1 MADPTTGEPTSASYR
16 RASFRSRFLLIPAL
30 LFAAIWPFLLAPSSS
45 LYVRYEDA
53 ETFFDP
59 VGKLIRTLS
68 PWDAAQHLGF
78 VTGRAMMYLSVQS
91 FVYAGLS
98 FLGPNW
104 LARVTGAFVLF
115 ASFAAMTFYLSILLR
130 RHASLAT
137 IVGGFFYAVNPFTV
151 SLVHDGYF
159 ALVTQLVVLPLAL
172 AILELGQRRG
182 WRYAI
187 VWVAVLFTAT
197 SFYNV
202 PLVLIDFGAILLMYG
217 PSLVR
222 SLRRDR
228 APFVALALVAAVNA
242 FWIVPL
248 VVSIGFHAGGYQDSE
263 TRGDV
268 DVTAGYGSLTNVFL
282 LRSYPEIWS
291 VGFDNI
297 RECSACRFYESPS
310 FVVAMGLLSL
320 VAAISLYKSGRRR
333 IFWLL
338 IVSLLLATSTRY
350 GNELIGLPYETILG
364 LPLVGSAFRG
374 AAKFQFLSA
383 FCDAIGIAV
392 ALASVEKSM
401 VRVASLFVATL
412 VVGWPMISGGIIER
426 PDPLLTP
433 KAIHGY
439 IASDLPN
446 PSRVVPFPNF
456 LTQPPSAYDRAARE
470 RRPRTGVTLI
480 LPNSEFAYYDW
491 GLYGNDF
498 LPTLLRVPTIERTY
512 LPEPTT
518 QVTQLL
524 DRLADPAISQSEADA
539 ILSAMR
545 VSDVVYREDAIFGRS
560 APIGRYGSVS
570 RRDPPLVS
578 VRPRRQ
584 PLPIL
589 QRAPQVVQVA
599 GDLGAVLRY
608 DQVMGQI
615 GRTLDASPCP
625 LVDPIGFVPTI
636 GRLRGSSSFQFN
648 GGCSIAA
655 SVVVSSRF
663 ASAVRVRSFHV
674 LHGKCVAPSAVLPTS
689 SIAPG
694 VARFSLSL
702 VPGPICLAVR
712 APTFEALTILAAA
725 SALTP
730 ATETESRTT
739 WPGIDEIAAG
749 TRASIVSY
757 NVASDDSFVSAVVP
771 PGAHLPQ
778 IGAKFFSNGYANGFR
793 LPARATLYVVQVETL
808 GFEFGLIVTMT
819 ATLALAFLWWRE
831 TRRSRLR

>member
-1 MADPTTGEPTSASYR
+1 MSDPITGESTSASCW
-16 RASFRSRFLLIPAL
+16 RSRFLLIPAL

-45 LYVRYEDA
+45 LYIRYEDA

-68 PWDAAQHLGF
+68 PWDASQHLGF
-78 VTGRAMMYLSVQS
+78 VTGRAMMFLSVQS
-91 FVYAGLS
+91 FAYAALS

-104 LARVTGAFVLF
+104 LARLSGAFVLV
-115 ASFAAMTFYLSILLR
+115 ASFAAMALYLSILLR
-130 RHASLAT
+130 RRASLAT
-137 IVGGFFYAVNPFTV
+137 IVGSFFYAINPFTV
-151 SLVHDGYF
+151 SLIHDGYF

-172 AILELGQRRG
+172 AILELGRRRR

-187 VWVAVLFTAT
+187 VWVGALFTAT

-202 PLVLIDFGAILLMYG
+202 PLVLIDFGAILVMYG

-222 SLRRDR
+222 SLRHDR
-228 APFVALALVAAVNA
+228 APLVALAMVAAVNA

-248 VVSIGFHAGGYQDSE
+248 IVSIGFRAGGYQDSE
-263 TRGDV
+263 TRGDI

-297 RECSACRFYESPS
+297 RECTACRFYESPG

-320 VAAISLYKSGRRR
+320 VAAISLYRSGRRR
-333 IFWLL
+333 LFWLL
-338 IVSLLLATSTRY
+338 VISLLLATGTRY

-401 VRVASLFVATL
+401 LRVATLFVATL

-426 PDPLLTP
+426 SVPLVT
-433 KAIHGY
+433 KEAIHGY
-439 IASDLPN
+439 VASDRPN
-446 PSRVVPFPNF
+446 PARVVPFPNF
-456 LTQPPSAYDRAARE
+456 LTQPPSAYDRTARE

-480 LPNSEFAYYDW
+480 LPNSDFSYYDW

-498 LPTLLRVPTIERTY
+498 LPTLLRSPTIERTY
-512 LPEPTT
+512 LPEPTA

-545 VSDVVYREDAIFGRS
+545 VSDIVYREDALFGRS
-560 APIGRYGSVS
+560 APMGRYGSVS
-570 RRDPPLVS
+570 RLDPPLVFIH
-578 VRPRRQ
+578 PRRQ
-584 PLPIL
+584 PLPML

-599 GDLGAVLRY
+599 GNLGDVLRY
-608 DQVMGQI
+608 DQAMGQI
-615 GRTLDASPCP
+615 GRTLDDAPCP
-625 LVDPIGFVPTI
+625 TVDPIGFVPASGNVRRTA
-636 GRLRGSSSFQFN
+636 QFEFDA
-648 GGCSIAA
+648 GCSAA
-655 SVVVSSRF
+655 AIVVVSSRD
-663 ASAVRVRSFHV
+663 APAVRVRSVRV
-674 LHGKCVAPSAVLPTS
+674 LHGKCVGPSTPLVASTS
-689 SIAPG
+689 APG

-712 APTFEALTILAAA
+712 APTFGALTILAAA
-725 SALTP
+725 SVLTP
-730 ATETESRTT
+730 ASETKSTAN
-739 WPGIDEIAAG
+739 WPGIERIAAG
-749 TRASIVSY
+749 RSASIVSY
-757 NVASDDSFVSAVVP
+757 NVASDDSFVSAIVP
-771 PGAHLPQ
+771 LGAHLPQ
-778 IGAKFFSNGYANGFR
+778 IGAKFFANGYANGYR
-793 LPARATLYVVQVETL
+793 LPPGATLYVVQVETL
-808 GFEFGLIVTMT
+808 GFEFGALVTT
-819 ATLALAFLWWRE
+819 VATLALAVLWRRN
-831 TRRSRLR
+831 TRRLRIE